1 MDQDRNQPVT
11 KTPIDIIILNDR
23 ESPFY
28 SKSDSLGCFTWKTKD
43 DYIRFVVQS
52 PYHKTDTI
60 YRIASSNNTENLQIK
75 TDDYAL
81 MLYYYVNGKVKD
93 WQNRRKEL
101 SRIIADNA
109 IIFEVLPYRLGI
121 EMYTKKE
128 FIDKLT
134 TPTQSLKNI
143 EIIESKKSNEQIVKL
158 KFRIKS

>member
-1 MDQDRNQPVT
+1 M
-11 KTPIDIIILNDR
+11 
-23 ESPFY
+23 
-28 SKSDSLGCFTWKTKD
+28 GCFTWKTKD
-43 DYIRFVVQS
+43 DYIHFIIQS

-60 YRIASSNNTENLQIK
+60 YRMTSSKNVENLQIK

-81 MLYYYVNGKVKD
+81 MLYYYANGKIED

-109 IIFEVLPYRLGI
+109 TIFQVLPYRLGI

-143 EIIESKKSNEQIVKL
+143 EIIESIKSNEQIVKL
-158 KFRIKS
+158 KFRIKL

>member
-1 MDQDRNQPVT
+1 M
-11 KTPIDIIILNDR
+11 
-23 ESPFY
+23 
-28 SKSDSLGCFTWKTKD
+28 GCFTWKTKD

-60 YRIASSNNTENLQIK
+60 YRIASSNSSENLQIK

-81 MLYYYVNGKVKD
+81 MLYYYANGKIDD

-101 SRIIADNA
+101 ARIISDNA
-109 IIFEVLPYRLGI
+109 TIFQVLPYRLGI

-143 EIIESKKSNEQIVKL
+143 EIIESRKSNEQIVKL